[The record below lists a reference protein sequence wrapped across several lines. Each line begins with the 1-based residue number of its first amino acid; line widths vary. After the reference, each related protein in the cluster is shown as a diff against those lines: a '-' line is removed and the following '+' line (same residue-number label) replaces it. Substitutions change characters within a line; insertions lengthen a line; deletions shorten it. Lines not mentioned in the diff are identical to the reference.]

1 MYFQCIDAVQLCHGP
16 ISYQMPQPLHELRK
30 EGRHILASTPEQT
43 SRSNLREVGDP
54 KRRENIELQIVS
66 FLLETQE
73 KQTVEFGDQNGA
85 FRAI

>member
-1 MYFQCIDAVQLCHGP
+1 MPFSCATDPYPTKCPNLCM
-16 ISYQMPQPLHELRK
+16 SSERK
-30 EGRHILASTPEQT
+30 EETFWLPPEQT

-66 FLLETQE
+66 FFLETQE